1 MNEKISVIIPAYNV
15 EKYIIECL
23 QSLNNQTHKDLEI
36 IVVDDGSIDN
46 TFNIVKNYSKDLDN
60 VLLVHQ
66 ENGGVCVARNK
77 GLDLATGQYVM
88 FVDADDFIPSDAI
101 ETLYN
106 DIIKNDADMA
116 VGRMFSDSEDITA
129 SGSLEV
135 WQDKQGLINGLE
147 DNPVLYGCWS
157 KLYKKSLIQDIRF
170 VEGKKVHED
179 GYFVFLALIKLPTI
193 TVRDKCTYIY
203 RYNPDS
209 ASHAP
214 FSDKY
219 FDVLYFEEK
228 KRNIIKEKFPELIN
242 KAYNKLVKAHL
253 TMLHLF
259 CKTKDKKYNND
270 IKKSI
275 KTVRKYS
282 KYFIPAIKGEKKFF
296 LIVKLGGYWLFRR
309 LYWIKYKNQE

>member
-1 MNEKISVIIPAYNV
+1 MNEMISVIIPAYNA

-23 QSLNNQTHKDLEI
+23 DSIKNQTYKNIEI
-36 IVVDDGSIDN
+36 IVVDDGSTDN
-46 TFNIVKNYSKDLDN
+46 TFEVVQNYSKNLN
-60 VLLVHQ
+60 NILLFHQ
-66 ENGGVCVARNK
+66 ENGGVCAARNK

-116 VGRMFSDSEDITA
+116 VGRMFSDSEDITT

-147 DNPVLYGCWS
+147 DNPSLYGCCA

-179 GYFVFLALIKLPTI
+179 GYFVFLTLIKLPTI
-193 TVRDKCTYIY
+193 AVRDKCTYIY
-203 RYNPDS
+203 RYNPES

-219 FDVLYFEEK
+219 FDVLYFEER
-228 KRNIIKEKFPELIN
+228 KRNIIQEKFPELTE
-242 KAYNKLVKAHL
+242 KTYNKLVKAHL

-259 CKTKDKKYNND
+259 LRTKDKKYKKD
-270 IKKSI
+270 IKNSI
-275 KTVRKYS
+275 KIVREYS
-282 KYFIPAIKGEKKFF
+282 RFFIPAIKGEKKFF
-296 LIVKLGGYWLFRR
+296 LIVKFGGYWLFRR
-309 LYWIKYKNQE
+309 LYWIKYRRQM

>member
-23 QSLNNQTHKDLEI
+23 DSIKGQTYQDIEI
-36 IVVDDGSIDN
+36 IVVDDGSTDN
-46 TFNIVKNYSKDLDN
+46 TFEIVKKYSKNNTNIVLS
-60 VLLVHQ
+60 HQ

-77 GLDLATGQYVM
+77 GLDLATGEYVM
-88 FVDADDFIPSDAI
+88 FIDADDFIPLDAI
-101 ETLYN
+101 EMLFN
-106 DIIKNDADMA
+106 DIIKNNADMA
-116 VGRMFSDSEDITA
+116 VGRMFSDSEDIAT
-129 SGSLEV
+129 SDSLEV
-135 WQDKQGLINGLE
+135 WQGKQGLINGLE
-147 DNPVLYGCWS
+147 DNPLLYGCCS
-157 KLYKKSLIQDIRF
+157 KLYKKTLIEDIRF
-170 VEGKKVHED
+170 IEGKKVHED
-179 GYFVFLALIKLPTI
+179 GYFVFLALTKLPTI
-193 TVRDKCTYIY
+193 TVRDKCMYIY
-203 RYNPDS
+203 RYNPES

-219 FDVLYFEEK
+219 FDVLYFEAK
-228 KRNIIKEKFPELIN
+228 KRNIIKENFPELID

-259 CKTKDKKYNND
+259 CKTKDKKYKND
-270 IKKSI
+270 IKNSI

-309 LYWIKYKNQE
+309 LYWIKYRKQM